1 MHPSV
6 IWFGKMRDAQMR
18 DFLSG
23 ASGPGRP
30 LGAPPPP
37 ANNDRSADPNN
48 PCADES
54 DNPVVLTSGNK
65 VLDEHDFA
73 TAPGDFVVGRTYSRN
88 GGFFVGFG
96 PNWSWSLGYQ
106 LKFEPNPAWTPVC
119 QPGTAEPG
127 MPCPLVPG
135 KFLKVTAVRPDGH
148 RYDYTWNATSQRYE
162 DSRPVSTSWIVEE
175 LWSGA
180 SPLSALTLWREDG
193 GRERYKENGQV
204 LQVRDHREVGYTFNY
219 INLGNTLNTITH
231 TSGRSITLAWSGG
244 RISSITAPNGKVWSY
259 GYNNGRL
266 VNVTAPD
273 GLGVKTY
280 HYEIGAQPEAL
291 TGYSIGGVR
300 RTEYGYNSDG
310 TVQYS
315 GLAGGIERDTFVY
328 GTNYT
333 DVTNARGHTTRYNF
347 TTLNGIK
354 RLTGVD
360 RAQSTACPAAAV
372 VIDYDSRGYV
382 ERR

>member
-1 MHPSV
+1 MSNPYHTPEASMSFCRRLAPMLGMASCLCVLLAFEPLMAEDAADLPRVNVTGERLHPSV

-193 GRERYKENGQV
+193 GRERY
-204 LQVRDHREVGYTFNY
+204 
-219 INLGNTLNTITH
+219 
-231 TSGRSITLAWSGG
+231 
-244 RISSITAPNGKVWSY
+244 
-259 GYNNGRL
+259 
-266 VNVTAPD
+266 
-273 GLGVKTY
+273 
-280 HYEIGAQPEAL
+280 
-291 TGYSIGGVR
+291 
-300 RTEYGYNSDG
+300 
-310 TVQYS
+310 
-315 GLAGGIERDTFVY
+315 
-328 GTNYT
+328 
-333 DVTNARGHTTRYNF
+333 
-347 TTLNGIK
+347 
-354 RLTGVD
+354 
-360 RAQSTACPAAAV
+360 
-372 VIDYDSRGYV
+372 
-382 ERR
+382 